1 MRIQQ
6 RRCGASSITAASERH
21 NPAAWLWDSYSAGQ
35 QEAPHSPD
43 IAVLCG
49 GLRQYTAGQ
58 QGFCVCWQV
67 ATHETMAVLKLLQH
81 SLLPVQIRRGS
92 SSKLW
97 SIGATVSGNSNPG
110 LLAPHNPAP
119 LVRSPACRQSS
130 SRRHGWGCKL
140 APAIGWAT
148 GKCTTADP
156 TESPCFQERQ
166 TEALHQNGA
175 GADKLW

>member
-1 MRIQQ
+1 M
-6 RRCGASSITAASERH
+6 GPAASQQHQNATILQPGCGILIALANKRPHIHLTLQCFAEACGSSQLASRASACAGGWPRMIQWRSSRYFSTARSH
-21 NPAAWLWDSYSAGQ
+21 CRSAEAQAASYGAKALHFLG
-35 QEAPHSPD
+35 
-43 IAVLCG
+43 
-49 GLRQYTAGQ
+49 TAG
-58 QGFCVCWQV
+58 
-67 ATHETMAVLKLLQH
+67 
-81 SLLPVQIRRGS
+81 P
-92 SSKLW
+92 
-97 SIGATVSGNSNPG
+97 PG